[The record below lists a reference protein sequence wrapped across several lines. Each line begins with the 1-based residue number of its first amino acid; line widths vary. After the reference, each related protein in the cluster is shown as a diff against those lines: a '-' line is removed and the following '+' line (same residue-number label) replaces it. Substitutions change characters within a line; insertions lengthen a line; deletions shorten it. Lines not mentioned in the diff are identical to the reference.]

1 MPGPHSLVGTFVSRL
16 EKLGL
21 PYVVTGA
28 VASIIYG
35 EPRLTNDVD
44 LIIIMKTEDIERF
57 VQAFPAGEFYCPP
70 AEVLKIEVRR
80 PHRGHF
86 NLIHHDTGT
95 KADIYLAGEDEL
107 HRWALSEKRDM
118 TVEGERVKVAP
129 PEYVIVRKL
138 EYYREGG
145 SEKHLRDIAGMV
157 ELSSDEI
164 DFKQLEDVVYRYGL
178 EREWAK
184 AKAMAGSDHR

>member
-1 MPGPHSLVGTFVSRL
+1 MPGPRSLVDTFVSRL
-16 EKLGL
+16 EKLEM

-44 LIIIMKTEDIERF
+44 LIMMMKTEDIERF
-57 VQAFPAGEFYCPP
+57 VQAFPSNEFYCPP
-70 AEVLKIEVRR
+70 AEVLKIEIRR
-80 PHRGHF
+80 PQRGHF

-107 HRWALSEKRDM
+107 HRWALSKRRDM
-118 TVEGERVKVAP
+118 VVEGERVRVAP

-164 DFKQLEDVVYRYGL
+164 DFKVLEKFVQRYRL
-178 EREWAK
+178 EKEWAK
-184 AKAMAGSDHR
+184 AKSMAGLL

>member
-1 MPGPHSLVGTFVSRL
+1 MPGPRSLVDTFVSRL
-16 EKLGL
+16 EKLEI

-44 LIIIMKTEDIERF
+44 LIVMMKTEDIEKF
-57 VQAFPAGEFYCPP
+57 VQAFPSTEFYCAPV
-70 AEVLKIEVRR
+70 EVLKIEIRR
-80 PHRGHF
+80 PRRGHF

-107 HRWALSEKRDM
+107 HQWALSKRRDM
-118 TVEGERVKVAP
+118 VVEGERVRVAP
-129 PEYVIVRKL
+129 PDYVIVRKL

-145 SEKHLRDIAGMV
+145 SEKHLRDIAGML
-157 ELSSDEI
+157 ELSSQEI
-164 DFKQLEDVVYRYGL
+164 DFKQLDDFVQRYGL
-178 EREWAK
+178 EKEWAK
-184 AKAMAGSDHR
+184 AKAMAGLI

>member
-1 MPGPHSLVGTFVSRL
+1 MPGPRSLVDTFVSRL
-16 EKLGL
+16 EKLEM

-44 LIIIMKTEDIERF
+44 LIMMMKTEDIERF
-57 VQAFPAGEFYCPP
+57 VQAFPSTEFYCPP
-70 AEVLKIEVRR
+70 AEVLKIEIRR
-80 PHRGHF
+80 PQRGHF

-95 KADIYLAGEDEL
+95 KADIYLAGEDDL
-107 HRWALSEKRDM
+107 HRWALSKRRDM
-118 TVEGERVKVAP
+118 LVEGEPVRVAP

-164 DFKQLEDVVYRYGL
+164 DFKVLEEFVQRYRL
-178 EREWAK
+178 EIEWAK
-184 AKAMAGSDHR
+184 AKSMAGLL

>member
-1 MPGPHSLVGTFVSRL
+1 MPGPRSLVDTFVSRL
-16 EKLGL
+16 EKLEIS
-21 PYVVTGA
+21 YVVTGA

-44 LIIIMKTEDIERF
+44 LIMMMKTEDIGRF
-57 VQAFPAGEFYCPP
+57 VQAFPSAEFYCPP
-70 AEVLKIEVRR
+70 VEVLKIEIRR

-107 HRWALSEKRDM
+107 HRWALSKRRDM
-118 TVEGERVKVAP
+118 VVEGERVRVAP

-138 EYYREGG
+138 ESYREGG
-145 SEKHLRDIAGMV
+145 SEKHLRDIAGML
-157 ELSSDEI
+157 ELSSQEI
-164 DFKQLEDVVYRYGL
+164 DFKQLDDFVQRYGL
-178 EREWAK
+178 EKEWAK
-184 AKAMAGSDHR
+184 AKAMAGLS

>member
-1 MPGPHSLVGTFVSRL
+1 MPGPSLVAIFVSRL
-16 EKLGL
+16 EKLEI

-44 LIIIMKTEDIERF
+44 LIVMMRDEDIERL
-57 VQAFPAGEFYCPP
+57 VQAFPAVEFYCPP
-70 AEVLKIEVRR
+70 AEVMKIEIRR

-86 NLIHHDTGT
+86 NLIHHETGT
-95 KADIYLAGEDEL
+95 KADLYLAGEDEL
-107 HRWALSEKRDM
+107 HAWALSKRRDM
-118 TVEGERVKVAP
+118 IVEGDRVKVAP

-145 SEKHLRDIAGMV
+145 SEKHLRDIVGML
-157 ELSSDEI
+157 ELSSGQI
-164 DFKQLEDVVYRYGL
+164 DFEQLEVFIRRHGV
-178 EREWAK
+178 ETEWQK
-184 AKAMAGSDHR
+184 ARNLAGH